1 MEESKS
7 VDMSGSEAHFSFGD
21 NWASYAELISSRR
34 IEQAKRDLA
43 RLLDRDS
50 LAGCTFLDIGCGS
63 GLHVLAALLLGAKE
77 AVAIDLDPQS
87 VATTKSTLARFDGVG
102 HWDVV
107 RADILRSPFHE
118 KQFDI
123 VYSWGV
129 LHHTGAMRDA
139 LVKAGALVKPG
150 GLLTVALY
158 RKTPFCGIWRRIK
171 KWYAFAGVNRQRLAQ
186 SAYIA
191 IFALA
196 LRARGRRLTE
206 YVKNYES
213 RRGMDFY
220 HDVHDWLGGY
230 PYDSIAPEDLR
241 ELMSGLG
248 FTEVRNFTKPAPAFG
263 ILGSGCDEYLFVRR
277 S

>member
-1 MEESKS
+1 MEGSKS
-7 VDMSGSEAHFSFGD
+7 VNVTGSEAHFSFGE

-43 RLLDRDS
+43 RLLDRES
-50 LAGCTFLDIGCGS
+50 LAECTFLDIGCGS
-63 GLHVLAALLLGAKE
+63 GLHVLAALLLGAKKV
-77 AVAIDLDPQS
+77 VAIDLDPQS
-87 VATTKSTLARFDGVG
+87 VATTKSMLDRFVG
-102 HWDVV
+102 TAQWDVV
-107 RADILRSPFHE
+107 RADILRPPFHE
-118 KQFDI
+118 TEFDI

-139 LVKAGALVKPG
+139 LANAGTLVKPG
-150 GLLTVALY
+150 GLLSVAIY
-158 RKTPFCGIWRRIK
+158 RKTPFCGMWRRIK
-171 KWYAFAGVNRQRLAQ
+171 RWYAFAGVERQRFAQ

-191 IFALA
+191 IFAFA
-196 LRARGRRLTE
+196 LRARGQRLSE
-206 YVKNYES
+206 YVKDYES

-230 PYDSIAPEDLR
+230 PYDSIAPEELR

-248 FTEVRNFTKPAPAFG
+248 FTEAKSFTKPAAAFG
-263 ILGSGCDEYLFVRR
+263 ILGSGCDEYLFIRR